1 MEKVIKDGK
10 VAVLVSSGFGA
21 GWYSWHK
28 MEELL
33 YHPKLVEMVENS
45 QHKEITESL
54 IAELLGIIDED
65 DMPYGIS
72 CSAIEDLIVFWLPVG
87 TEFYIKEYD
96 GAESIM
102 LKENQS
108 WLTA

>member
-1 MEKVIKDGK
+1 MEKVIKDGN
-10 VAVLVSSGFGA
+10 VSVLYSPGFGA

-28 MEELL
+28 TEELL
-33 YHPKLVEMVENS
+33 YHPKLVEMVENN

-65 DMPYGIS
+65 DMPWIS
-72 CSAIEDLIVFWLPVG
+72 NSAIEDLVVAWLPVG
-87 TEFYIKEYD
+87 TEFIIEEYD
-96 GAESIM
+96 GHESIR

>member
-1 MEKVIKDGK
+1 MEKVIKNGK
-10 VAVLVSSGFGA
+10 VAVLISPGFGG

-28 MEELL
+28 TEELL

-72 CSAIEDLIVFWLPVG
+72 DMAIEDLTVRWLPVG
-87 TEFYIKEYD
+87 TEFVIEEYD
-96 GAESIM
+96 GHESIT
-102 LKENQS
+102 LKENHS